1 MRLVDRLNSALRKPP
16 IWLVYGVGIVWP
28 FWLLYQA
35 ATGAM
40 GVEPTEALEHAL
52 GKLGLQ
58 ALLLGLAVT
67 PLRALTG
74 VNLIRYRRSIGV
86 LTFYFIAAHLL
97 VWLVLDVQILA
108 EIWGDILKRP
118 YITVG
123 MVAFALMLP
132 LAVTSNNWSLRKLGP
147 RWRRLHQL
155 VYPTAVLAGLHY
167 IMVGKTWQIEPLL
180 YTGAIAL
187 LLGWRVWSRSVRWN
201 QKRDSRPK
209 GGKLVS

>member
-1 MRLVDRLNSALRKPP
+1 MGLIDPLNRALRKPP
-16 IWLVYGVGIVWP
+16 IWLVYLLGITWP

-40 GVEPTEALEHAL
+40 GVEPIEALEHEL
-52 GKLGLQ
+52 GRLGLQ
-58 ALLLGLAVT
+58 ALILGLAVT

-97 VWLVLDVQILA
+97 VWLILDVQILA
-108 EIWGDILKRP
+108 EMWNDILKRP

-123 MVAFALMLP
+123 MASFVLVLP
-132 LAVTSNNWSLRKLGP
+132 LAVTSNDWSVRKLGP

-155 VYPTAVLAGLHY
+155 VYAAAALAGFHFV
-167 IMVGKTWQIEPLL
+167 MVGKTWQFEPLL
-180 YTGAIAL
+180 YMGFISL
-187 LLGWRVWSRSVRWN
+187 LLGWRLLKAYGRWN
-201 QKRDSRPK
+201 QRRVGRPK
-209 GGKLVS
+209 GARTLP